1 MDEFQKITEKM
12 HQIYLKKNKD
22 YGSSFDR
29 QYDKYGMT
37 SVLIRLSDKLNRLEQ
52 ITKAGTIEVKDES
65 VDDTLLDLANYAILA
80 LIKRQKGK
88 TDSGDAAFVEA
99 SEPYKGDGAD
109 NVCKIEEPD
118 TDDGWKRL
126 VLNGEVSG
134 VLKVPEPTLSVGW
147 DGNAVNGISTIKE
160 DIKNSPAE
168 EPEPKEPKTN
178 NEEKP
183 KKGDENPKWKD
194 NKNCKTSVSMWV
206 DEGDGLKEVDPE
218 RYPITSFLEDI
229 IDKVFTTPSWTD
241 RIYS

>member
-52 ITKAGTIEVKDES
+52 ITRAGTIEVKDES
-65 VDDTLLDLANYAILA
+65 IDDTLLDLANYAILA

-88 TDSGDAAFVEA
+88 ADSGDAAFVEL
-99 SEPYKGDGAD
+99 SEPYKDNGAD
-109 NVCKIEEPD
+109 PDYKIEEPD
-118 TDDGWKRL
+118 TDDGWKKL
-126 VLNGEVSG
+126 FLDGEVSG
-134 VLKVPEPTLSVGW
+134 VLKVPKPKLSVCC
-147 DGNAVNGISTIKE
+147 DGNVVKGISTIKE
-160 DIKNSPAE
+160 EKKNLVE
-168 EPEPKEPKTN
+168 ESEAREPKTN
-178 NEEKP
+178 NEEKL

-194 NKNCKTSVSMWV
+194 NNGCKTSVSMWV

-229 IDKVFTTPSWTD
+229 IDKVFTNPSWTN

>member
-52 ITKAGTIEVKDES
+52 ITRAGTIEVKDES

-88 TDSGDAAFVEA
+88 VDSGDAAFVEA
-99 SEPYKGDGAD
+99 SEPHKVEKEEPEYAI
-109 NVCKIEEPD
+109 VEPD
-118 TDDGWKRL
+118 TADDWKTL
-126 VLNGEVSG
+126 FLDGEVSG
-134 VLKVPEPTLSVGW
+134 IVKPEPSLSVCC
-147 DGNAVNGISTIKE
+147 DGNVVKGISTIKE
-160 DIKNSPAE
+160 DIKKECAE
-168 EPEPKEPKTN
+168 EPEQKKPETK
-178 NEEKP
+178 NEEGP

-194 NKNCKTSVSMWV
+194 DKDCKTSVSMWV
-206 DEGDGLKEVDPE
+206 DEGNGLKEVDPE
-218 RYPITSFLEDI
+218 RYPISSFLEDI
-229 IDKVFTTPSWTD
+229 IDKVFATPSWND

>member
-52 ITKAGTIEVKDES
+52 ITKSGTVEVKDES

-88 TDSGDAAFVEA
+88 ADSGDAAFVDVP
-99 SEPYKGDGAD
+99 EPHKVEKEEPEYTI
-109 NVCKIEEPD
+109 VEPD
-118 TDDGWKRL
+118 TADDWKTL
-126 VLNGEVSG
+126 FLDGEVSG
-134 VLKVPEPTLSVGW
+134 IVKPEPSLTVCC
-147 DGNAVNGISTIKE
+147 DANFKKETPVTKE

-168 EPEPKEPKTN
+168 EPEPKESKAK
-178 NEEKP
+178 NEEGP
-183 KKGDENPKWKD
+183 KKGDENPKWKN

-229 IDKVFTTPSWTD
+229 IDKVFATPSWTN